1 MVCEDRGYRVRRSFY
16 LRLKEL
22 MDALILRVVFLGI
35 VPLNEQLMF
44 FHFGEYREIED
55 APIGIGDDGL
65 KQSFK
70 MT

>member
-1 MVCEDRGYRVRRSFY
+1 
-16 LRLKEL
+16 
-22 MDALILRVVFLGI
+22 
-35 VPLNEQLMF
+35 MF

-65 KQSFK
+65 KQSLK